1 MSLHQKKGVEEV
13 YRRSGF
19 APSGSERGPSAPA
32 PVKAGDT
39 PTVKIEGQGKSGD
52 GIARVQGFVV
62 FVPGA
67 NVGDEVKIR
76 INEVRPRFATAEV
89 VRE

>member
-13 YRRSGF
+13 YRRSGDRPKGF
-19 APSGSERGPSAPA
+19 ERGPSAPA

-39 PTVKIEGQGKSGD
+39 PTVKIEGRGKSGD

-62 FVPGA
+62 FVSGA

-76 INEVRPRFATAEV
+76 INEVRSRFATAEV

>member
-1 MSLHQKKGVEEV
+1 V
-13 YRRSGF
+13 YRPRGF
-19 APSGSERGPSAPA
+19 EREPSAPA

-52 GIARVQGFVV
+52 GVAHVQGFVI
-62 FVPGA
+62 FVSGA
-67 NVGDEVKIR
+67 NVGDEVKVR
-76 INEVRPRFATAEV
+76 INEVRQRFATAEV

>member
-19 APSGSERGPSAPA
+19 SQRGSEQGPSVPA